1 MGSPRDKST
10 LWCWKGS
17 GLSAGDGG
25 RWRHYW
31 ALIGD
36 SNSRDISEDNE
47 VLPRRVSYSGLRM
60 SHGIF
65 EGEKAT
71 SFHSNHSRKQTVQ
84 LWGKFKERVINEL
97 VPQVWGEHR
106 ESTSNSEALSRLQE
120 LIPAQIQEPSCL
132 PHLTHTLTLISPQ
145 NCHAFEILAVVRC
158 LKPIF
163 FFSFLYSYFIKRL

>member
-1 MGSPRDKST
+1 MGSPCDKST

-36 SNSRDISEDNE
+36 SNSRGISEDNE

-60 SHGIF
+60 SHGTF
-65 EGEKAT
+65 EGKKDNLFSFKPQQKAD
-71 SFHSNHSRKQTVQ
+71 SPAM
-84 LWGKFKERVINEL
+84 GKFKERVINEL
-97 VPQVWGEHR
+97 VPQVWSEHR
-106 ESTSNSEALSRLQE
+106 EFTSNSEALSRLQE
-120 LIPAQIQEPSCL
+120 LIPAQIQEPSRL

-158 LKPIF
+158 LNPIF